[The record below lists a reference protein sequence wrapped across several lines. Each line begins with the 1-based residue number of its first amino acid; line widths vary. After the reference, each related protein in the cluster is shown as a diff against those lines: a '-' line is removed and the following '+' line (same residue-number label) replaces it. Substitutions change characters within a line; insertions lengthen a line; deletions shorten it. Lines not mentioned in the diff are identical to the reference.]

1 MDREYVKEVLKVDV
15 NGSPG
20 KMVVLS
26 AKNNDML
33 AQLFKASATV
43 LAKSPLQSKR
53 SG

>member
-1 MDREYVKEVLKVDV
+1 MDKDRVKEVYQIDL
-15 NGSPG
+15 NGSPT

-33 AQLFKASATV
+33 AQMFKASANL
-43 LAKSPLQSKR
+43 LAKSPPKTKL